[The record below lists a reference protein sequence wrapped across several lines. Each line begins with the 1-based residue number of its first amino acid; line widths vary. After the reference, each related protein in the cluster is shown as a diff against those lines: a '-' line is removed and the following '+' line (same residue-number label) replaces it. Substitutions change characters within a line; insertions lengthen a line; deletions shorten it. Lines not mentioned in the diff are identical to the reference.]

1 MVVSN
6 LARIV
11 VTIWCFVV
19 LILTQSYTASLS
31 SLLTVQQLQPTV
43 TNVDELIKKGEFVG
57 YQQNSFMLGILKNLG
72 FDDSR
77 LMAYNTPEECDE
89 LFSRGSGNGGI
100 AAAFDE
106 VPYMKFFLS
115 MYCSKYTIIEP
126 TFKTGGFG
134 FVRSLLFLPPAL
146 LVSI

>member
-1 MVVSN
+1 V
-6 LARIV
+6 
-11 VTIWCFVV
+11 
-19 LILTQSYTASLS
+19 
-31 SLLTVQQLQPTV
+31 LTVQQLQPTV

-57 YQQNSFMLGILKNLG
+57 YQPNSFVLGILKNLG